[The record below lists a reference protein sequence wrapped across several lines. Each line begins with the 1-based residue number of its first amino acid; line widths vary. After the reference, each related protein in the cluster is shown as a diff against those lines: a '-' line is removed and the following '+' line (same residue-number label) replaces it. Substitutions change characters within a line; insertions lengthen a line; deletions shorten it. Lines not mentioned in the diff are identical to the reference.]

1 MSYFSYRPN
10 DPFLKIRLMQT
21 LDKFDVAILKELQTQ
36 ARLANDELGSRIG
49 LSAAPCVKLRK
60 VLWTGFTQ
68 RCSMI
73 HD

>member
-1 MSYFSYRPN
+1 
-10 DPFLKIRLMQT
+10 MQT

>member
-1 MSYFSYRPN
+1 VSYFSYRPN

-49 LSAAPCVKLRK
+49 LSAAPCVK
-60 VLWTGFTQ
+60 
-68 RCSMI
+68 
-73 HD
+73 